1 MVRVMASGVFDL
13 LHPGHLHYLSEA
25 RKLGDELF
33 VVVATDKTVRKRK
46 HEPITPQEM
55 RVRMVGAL
63 KIVDRAVLGSDGDM
77 FRVVEELR
85 PDIIALGYDQEHD
98 EATLREELAKR
109 RLQAEVVRLPHLE
122 DDLNGSRKIMQKV
135 IDWYLFQERMRKEEG
150 R

>member
-1 MVRVMASGVFDL
+1 MASGVFDL